1 MPNYTFNIPVEWLEQ
16 MKQHPEIK
24 WSEILRQKIK
34 AYLEEL
40 DEKDEIKSTELL
52 ARLKIDLS
60 DISEEDAVA
69 FARAA
74 RVEGEKRIFTNS
86 GDETQ

>member
-1 MPNYTFNIPVEWLEQ
+1 MPNYTFNIPVELLEQ

-34 AYLEEL
+34 AYLEKL
-40 DEKDEIKSTELL
+40 DEKDEIKSSELL
-52 ARLKIDLS
+52 ARLKINLS
-60 DISEEDAVA
+60 EISKEDSIE
-69 FARAA
+69 FARRA
-74 RVEGEKRIFTNS
+74 RNAGEERVFNNS

>member
-1 MPNYTFNIPVEWLEQ
+1 MPNYTFNIPIELLEQ

-34 AYLEEL
+34 TYLEKL

-60 DISEEDAVA
+60 EISEEDAIE

-74 RVEGEKRIFTNS
+74 RIAGEKRVFTDS